1 MQVWPLRFR
10 DLDDRRVI
18 LADDSGAYFM
28 AENEFVER
36 YARDALTLSDKEFL
50 REKGHAFEGKGDLA
64 HTGFLTRWSR
74 RQHVGD
80 GSAYVILIP
89 TLRCDLK
96 CSYCQVS
103 RAPLA
108 AQGFDWDEVTLQKV
122 LGFLDGLPVEEI
134 QIEFQGGEPFLRLD
148 HLQAVAAFARQRF
161 RRVRFVVCSNLQSLD
176 EDIVAF
182 LDSEDVLISTSLDG
196 PHQIHTRNR
205 TADSALTETFLSNLE
220 RVIGLI
226 GPKRVS
232 ALPTIDMGDPPDP
245 EDLIAAYEA
254 LGFTSLYLRPVNY
267 QGFARKSH
275 PAARTSAAWNAYY
288 RYFIEAL
295 IARNARTGHV
305 MEEFYLAHCLRRI
318 LAPGVDSHTDLRNP
332 NIPTG
337 ANAVIDFDGQI
348 YPSDEARMLARIRQV
363 DLAIGN
369 VSEGLDQERLAL
381 LAPGHINNFDPDC
394 IHCPYQPFC
403 GTDPIDDLSRSGRID
418 VPRRESWFCQR
429 HLAVFDLAMEL
440 LYSADPEVE
449 FTLSRWLEL
458 ESLPD
463 ALRPVAP

>member
-10 DLDDRRVI
+10 DLDDRRTI
-18 LADDSGAYFM
+18 LADDSGDYFL
-28 AENEFVER
+28 ADSGFVKR
-36 YARDALTLSDKEFL
+36 YARDLLTPSDEEFL
-50 REKGHAFEGKGDLA
+50 RDKGHAFEGEGDLA

-74 RQHVGD
+74 RHHVGD
-80 GSAYVILIP
+80 GTAYVILIP

-108 AQGFDWDEVTLQKV
+108 AQGFDWDEETLQKV

-148 HLQAVAAFARQRF
+148 LLQAVAAFARRRF
-161 RRVRFVVCSNLQSLD
+161 RSVRFVVCSNLQSLN
-176 EDIVAF
+176 EDILAF
-182 LDSEDVLISTSLDG
+182 LESGDVLISPSLDG
-196 PHQIHTRNR
+196 PHQVHTRNR
-205 TADSALTETFLSNLE
+205 TADSALTETFLGNLE

-226 GPKRVS
+226 GPGRIS
-232 ALPTIDMGDPPDP
+232 ALPTIDMKDPPEP
-245 EDLIAAYEA
+245 EELIATYEGF
-254 LGFTSLYLRPVNY
+254 GFTSLYLRPVNY

-275 PAARTSAAWNAYY
+275 PTARTSASWNAYY
-288 RYFIEAL
+288 RDFIEAL
-295 IARNARTGHV
+295 IARNARTGRV

-318 LAPGVDSHTDLRNP
+318 LAPGMDSHTDLRNP

-369 VSEGLDQERLAL
+369 VVDGLDQEKLAL

-403 GTDPIDDLSRSGRID
+403 GTDPIDDLARNGRID
-418 VPRRESWFCQR
+418 VPRHESWFCQR
-429 HLAVFDLAMEL
+429 HLAIFDLAMEL

-449 FTLSRWLEL
+449 FTLSRWLGL
-458 ESLPD
+458 ESLPQS
-463 ALRPVAP
+463 LRPVAP